1 MNIDDDNGNTLATV
15 IRFKDIHSGKNFITD
30 NQSEFQLASFGLEE
44 NTVIERHYHPNQNRY
59 IVKTTE
65 VLVVLNG
72 ELMIEIYDNDLNFVD
87 QVLLEEKDTIALI
100 DGGHGITCNTETKFI
115 EVKQG
120 PYKEDID
127 KKRF

>member
-72 ELMIEIYDNDLNFVD
+72 ELMIEIYEYSFL
-87 QVLLEEKDTIALI
+87 
-100 DGGHGITCNTETKFI
+100 G
-115 EVKQG
+115 
-120 PYKEDID
+120 
-127 KKRF
+127 

>member
-1 MNIDDDNGNTLATV
+1 MNIDDDNNNTLATV
-15 IRFKDIHSGKNFITD
+15 IRFNDITSGKNFITD
-30 NQSEFQLASFGLEE
+30 NESEFQLATFGLEE
-44 NTVIERHYHPNQNRY
+44 NTVIERHYHPNQNRD
-59 IVKTTE
+59 IMKTTE

-72 ELMIEIYDNDLNFVD
+72 ELMIEIYDNDLNLVD
-87 QVLLEEKDTIALI
+87 QVLLGEKDTIAFI
-100 DGGHGITCNTETKFI
+100 DGGHGITCNAETKFI